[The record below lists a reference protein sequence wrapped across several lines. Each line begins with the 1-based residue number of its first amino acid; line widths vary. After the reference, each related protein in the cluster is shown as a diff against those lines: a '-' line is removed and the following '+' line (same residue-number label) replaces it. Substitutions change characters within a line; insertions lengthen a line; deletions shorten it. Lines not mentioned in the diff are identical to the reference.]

1 MGVGCQIGF
10 CAFWS
15 CVAAAACRHP
25 AAARSNLMGGPR
37 YSFSFVTKREAE
49 KSRYFRGARLAAHNE
64 RHHPAE
70 LARSCASKPHWG
82 FDCFATAQSRLKG
95 NGSRVARAA
104 LRAVSLKNPRAD
116 GLAPAR
122 GQHSTVGWFVI
133 SNLCCLFPVGCRGRR
148 PRRPGDCAG
157 LRFWVLD
164 GVYGC
169 SVGRGLDPS
178 WQLRGCAWLHGR
190 IWNPPLR

>member
-10 CAFWS
+10 CAFVVL
-15 CVAAAACRHP
+15 CCGCRVP
-25 AAARSNLMGGPR
+25 PPCGGALEFNGWPPLFLLFCDQKRSRKVPLLPR
-37 YSFSFVTKREAE
+37 
-49 KSRYFRGARLAAHNE
+49 RGA
-64 RHHPAE
+64 
-70 LARSCASKPHWG
+70 
-82 FDCFATAQSRLKG
+82 RLKG
-95 NGSRVARAA
+95 NGSDCCAARAA

-133 SNLCCLFPVGCRGRR
+133 SNLCCLFPFGCWGRR

-164 GVYGC
+164 GIYAW

-178 WQLRGCAWLHGR
+178 LRLGGCAWLHGR